1 MDAHLVLDRVFAEDY
16 SDARRRFAEAV
27 EARGGEIASYRNPNP
42 GPEGEELATDVAWF
56 GPKDATAVLV
66 QMSATH
72 GVEGFCGSGAQVDW
86 LLNGQDWPLPEGV
99 AVLMIHAIN
108 PYGFAW
114 IRRCTEEGC
123 DLNRNYVDFDRP
135 LPENPGY
142 EELKEDFIPPE
153 LEGPEFEAAEERLE
167 AYREKHGSDAFKI
180 AWGGG
185 QYTDSFGCFYGGT
198 GPTWSRRTL
207 ETIVADYDLAARKL
221 VAVIDYHT
229 GLGPFGYGELISAHT
244 VGSENV
250 ERAKRWYGLSVT
262 QPDLGTSASVP
273 KTGLGEIGW
282 ERLLGERVSCIA
294 IEYGT
299 FTPEEGRVALRADHW
314 LHKHRN
320 VDWTA
325 AETREI
331 KIGLKRHFYPETAD
345 WQEMVLLRSRMV
357 VRQALEALARER

>member
-1 MDAHLVLDRVFAEDY
+1 MDVVDCFARTY
-16 SDARRRFAEAV
+16 AEARQKFLAAARDAGAAV
-27 EARGGEIASYRNPNP
+27 ESIRHPRL
-42 GPEGEELATDVAWF
+42 GPAGEELATDLALL
-56 GPKDATAVLV
+56 GNADADKLLIAG
-66 QMSATH
+66 SGTH
-72 GVEGFCGSGAQVDW
+72 GVEGFCGSGAQVAMLRSGIPDELGEDVA
-86 LLNGQDWPLPEGV
+86 LLLV
-99 AVLMIHAIN
+99 HAQN
-108 PYGFAW
+108 PHGFANE
-114 IRRCTEEGC
+114 RRVTE
-123 DLNRNYVDFDRP
+123 DNVDYNRNFIDFDAP
-135 LPENPGY
+135 LPENPDY
-142 EELKEDFIPPE
+142 DALHPHLVPTAW
-153 LEGPEFEAAEERLE
+153 EGPAREAADAGLKCFVD
-167 AYREKHGSDAFKI
+167 EKGAWAFQ
-180 AWGGG
+180 AALSLG
-185 QYTDSFGCFYGGT
+185 QYNHPDGLYFGGT